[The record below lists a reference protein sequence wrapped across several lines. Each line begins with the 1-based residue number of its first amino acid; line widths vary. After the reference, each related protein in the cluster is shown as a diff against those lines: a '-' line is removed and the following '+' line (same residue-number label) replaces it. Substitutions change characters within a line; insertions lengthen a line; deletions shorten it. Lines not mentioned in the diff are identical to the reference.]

1 MDFVEHLIVL
11 FHFLGFASL
20 FGGALVQVRST
31 NPVVNNAMRDGAWTQ
46 LITGLVLVVLAEV
59 FGDEPVNNA
68 KIGVKLLVLIGI
80 LALVL
85 INRKKQGITRGTLFT
100 VLGLTGLNA
109 AVAVL
114 W

>member
-1 MDFVEHLIVL
+1 MEFVEHLIVL
-11 FHFLGFASL
+11 LHFFGFASL
-20 FGGALVQVRST
+20 LGGALVQVRSA

-46 LITGLVLVVLAEV
+46 LVTGLVLVVLAEL
-59 FGDEPVNNA
+59 FDDDPVNHA
-68 KIGVKLLVLIGI
+68 KVGIKLLVLIGI

-85 INRKKQGITRGTLFT
+85 INRKKEHITRGTLFT
-100 VLGLTGLNA
+100 VLGLTAANA